1 MRIGQGYDIHK
12 LVADRPL
19 ILGGVKIPYDR
30 GALGHSD
37 ADALLHAIIDA
48 LLGAACLGD
57 IGSHFSPKKQE
68 YADIDST
75 ILLSRTRDMISLAG
89 FEIINID
96 SSIILEAP
104 KLAQHIMPMRQRIA
118 DVLGLEIGQISIK
131 AKTKEGLD
139 ATGQGQAVEA
149 QAIALLEQVAP

>member
-1 MRIGQGYDIHK
+1 MRIGQGYDIHQ

-104 KLAQHIMPMRQRIA
+104 KLAPHIMPMRQRIA

-149 QAIALLEQVAP
+149 QAIVLLEQVAP